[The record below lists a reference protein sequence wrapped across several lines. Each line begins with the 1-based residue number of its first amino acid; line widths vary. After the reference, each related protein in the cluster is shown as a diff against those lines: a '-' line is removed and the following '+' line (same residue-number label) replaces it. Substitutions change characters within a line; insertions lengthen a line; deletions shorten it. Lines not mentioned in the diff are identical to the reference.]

1 MEDLDLNI
9 NNYNLDELLN
19 LFHLDY
25 GFGEPE
31 LKKAKRI
38 ALKVH
43 PDKSGLSMK
52 YFVFFTKAYK
62 SLSNVFYFR
71 QKRNE
76 KPPEDYNAPK
86 NENDAALL
94 HSLNGKSIQEFNS
107 LFNEMF
113 DKVNAGE
120 PVHGYDEWYK
130 NDTGIQQESVSLVNF
145 GREFE
150 KKKQQCKSVIVHKGI
165 QDMDAMSGYSLTRDK
180 PELYSS
186 AIFSKLQYEDLKKA
200 HTESVVPVTREDF
213 ENIPKFNSVD
223 SFIQHRETQNINP
236 PSLVQSQQYLEERTH
251 NDNKE
256 SMLRAYSLIKMDE
269 VTEKTNKEWWK
280 NFKILKN

>member
-31 LKKAKRI
+31 LKKAKRT

-43 PDKSGLSMK
+43 PDKSGLPMK

-94 HSLNGKSIQEFNS
+94 HSLDGKSIQEFNT

-130 NDTGIQQESVSLVNF
+130 NDTEIKQEPVSLVNF

-150 KKKQQCKSVIVHKGI
+150 KKKTT
-165 QDMDAMSGYSLTRDK
+165 M
-180 PELYSS
+180 
-186 AIFSKLQYEDLKKA
+186 
-200 HTESVVPVTREDF
+200 
-213 ENIPKFNSVD
+213 
-223 SFIQHRETQNINP
+223 
-236 PSLVQSQQYLEERTH
+236 
-251 NDNKE
+251 
-256 SMLRAYSLIKMDE
+256 
-269 VTEKTNKEWWK
+269 
-280 NFKILKN
+280 

>member
-31 LKKAKRI
+31 LKKAKRT

-43 PDKSGLSMK
+43 PDKSGLPMK

-150 KKKQQCKSVIVHKGI
+150 KKKTT
-165 QDMDAMSGYSLTRDK
+165 M
-180 PELYSS
+180 
-186 AIFSKLQYEDLKKA
+186 
-200 HTESVVPVTREDF
+200 
-213 ENIPKFNSVD
+213 
-223 SFIQHRETQNINP
+223 
-236 PSLVQSQQYLEERTH
+236 
-251 NDNKE
+251 
-256 SMLRAYSLIKMDE
+256 
-269 VTEKTNKEWWK
+269 
-280 NFKILKN
+280 